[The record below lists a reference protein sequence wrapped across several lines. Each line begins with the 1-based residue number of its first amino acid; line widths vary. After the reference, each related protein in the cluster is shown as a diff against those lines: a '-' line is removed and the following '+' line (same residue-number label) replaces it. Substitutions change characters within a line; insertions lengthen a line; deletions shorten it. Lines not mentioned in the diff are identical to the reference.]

1 MFLSIDDYNRHTVQE
16 DYIDYLVGS
25 MDFLEARTSLKEY
38 MRKDKS
44 ELSNSDLERE
54 IRSIAPSVLYD
65 IFTDEVVTTL
75 EEDYYHA

>member
-1 MFLSIDDYNRHTVQE
+1 MFFTIDDYNRHTVQE
-16 DYIDYLVGS
+16 DYIDYIVGS
-25 MDFLEARTSLKEY
+25 MDFLEARTCLKEY

-65 IFTDEVVTTL
+65 IFADEVVTTL